1 MKKMLWI
8 LTALLLPSLSFA
20 QSKGDMIV
28 FQGPTGAM
36 STLANKNQRSTADEE
51 QTALAKVLGN
61 LSDEG
66 LAFKQVI
73 DGFKIKANLLLSN
86 GQQND
91 AAVAEKVVS
100 ELVSQGNLT
109 ETFNSYITVQTN
121 RADLLNKALATSIDE
136 QYQNLSSKEISESY
150 VGILVTRYLDK
161 KNAESQKRAMLK
173 ERQALL
179 RYLNQ
184 LDGVLLSD
192 YLNDNLGKCNLP
204 QEKLSQAK
212 RWQQELAAALI
223 APMF

>member
-8 LTALLLPSLSFA
+8 LTALLLPSLSSA

-51 QTALAKVLGN
+51 QAALAKVLGN